1 MTPFAYERQGEFSLG
16 ATRIIQTPD
25 RVRQQ
30 YLTMIR
36 GATSEVLLIFPTIN
50 AIHRE
55 HQIGVIDELRHA
67 IKRGVKIRVLAAED
81 EFIKD
86 MLDQIRAS
94 GVIIRRIETP
104 TETKFKL
111 LIIDRKL
118 SLVVETKDDSKKNFA
133 EAIGLAIFSDSTS
146 TVAPYVTIFETL
158 WRETDLYEKTRE
170 AERIKDE
177 FVNIAAHELRNPI
190 TPILHGAESL
200 QEAIERARQNGS
212 MQDADYDEI
221 HSYVRL
227 IVRNVTRLMKLSE
240 DILQVSRIESGTFAL
255 NVQPTRLKDI
265 ITGVISDVERKY
277 NEKMRSVKIVFEPTR
292 DYPEAFRSAS
302 ADPSLIV
309 CDSSKI
315 EQCIYNLLDNAVKF
329 TKSGT
334 VNIIESSTF
343 DEASVLIRDS
353 GEGIDPQIS
362 GRLFGK
368 FVTKSEGGTG
378 LGLYVSKKIVEA
390 HGGRIWAAANQD
402 GKGMTFGFSIP
413 RNLHED
419 RGLVLPRTNGVTYL
433 PHEESEEEKPA
444 AAIERQ
450 SNNTKD

>member
-1 MTPFAYERQGEFSLG
+1 
-16 ATRIIQTPD
+16 
-25 RVRQQ
+25 
-30 YLTMIR
+30 MIR
-36 GATSEVLLIFPTIN
+36 GAKSEVFLIFPTIN

-67 IKRGVKIRVLAAED
+67 VKRGVKIRVLAAED

-86 MLDQIRAS
+86 MLDTIRAS

-111 LIIDRKL
+111 LIIDRKM
-118 SLVVETKDDSKKNFA
+118 SLVVETRDDSKKNFA

-146 TVAPYVTIFETL
+146 TVAPYVSIFETL

-170 AERIKDE
+170 AERVKDE

-200 QEAIERARQNGS
+200 QEAIDRARQNGS

-277 NEKMRSVKIVFEPTR
+277 NEKMRSVKIVFEPNR
-292 DYPEAFRSAS
+292 DYPAAFRSAG

-309 CDSSKI
+309 CDGSKI
-315 EQCIYNLLDNAVKF
+315 EQCIFNLLDNAVKF

-413 RNLHED
+413 RNLNED
-419 RGLVLPRTNGVTYL
+419 NRLVPIGASGVSYLPR
-433 PHEESEEEKPA
+433 EESEEEPA

-450 SNNTKD
+450 SNNAKD